1 MNLNFLNFLSSNFLK
16 NEEDAQTLRELE
28 AKNNSIGLDE
38 DQTNWSAAAGG
49 WGARNGDS
57 VNPDQQSILFD
68 AVFENKKQRIA
79 FYRSMFN
86 YPLVK
91 KAVLVMVNEMCK
103 PNADNEIA
111 TFNITR
117 AFADQFNKTEY
128 KSLKKEFDYVINC
141 VFGGS
146 CQIRNMVRRWLVDAE
161 QFVENCPNDEGTKLV
176 GVKILPAYCSLVIYE
191 EGKAT
196 GYIQDPRM
204 IDLQAT
210 GDIKKFTLD
219 QISYSDYG
227 MWGANRND
235 VRGHLDAAIRPL
247 NQLRAIEDAL
257 TVTRINRAPERRLWN
272 IFIGRKND
280 AAATAMINDVKN
292 KYRKT
297 LTINP
302 VTGMIESSKNVQS
315 FTEDIFVGKTD
326 QGYGTTVEPI
336 KSSTEFNG
344 QMDDVRMFQQ
354 QVMDALIFPAQR
366 WANSEGGGTQFSVSP
381 EQEVNEITF
390 QEMCRELGQR
400 YCDQIIKHTFLVHLK
415 LAGFKKKYLDPALYN
430 INLNG
435 ANSFEKIRQLG
446 VWEKMG
452 GILGQLQTM
461 LPTLANAKPDSE
473 EPKPL
478 ISKQYLYES
487 ILHMSDSDILKNQQ
501 WINQESEALLDVAK
515 AAKDESAP
523 EDEGEDLDGADDDID
538 F

>member
-1 MNLNFLNFLSSNFLK
+1 MNLNFLNFLSNDFLK
-16 NEEDAQTLRELE
+16 NEEDSQTLRELE
-28 AKNNSIGLDE
+28 ARNNSIGLDE
-38 DQTNWSAAAGG
+38 DQTDWSSAAGG
-49 WGARNGDS
+49 WGYRNGDQ

-68 AVFENKKQRIA
+68 AVFENKKQKIA

-91 KAVLVMVNEMCK
+91 KAILVMINEMCK

-111 TFNITR
+111 NFNITK
-117 AFADQFNKTEY
+117 AFADRFNATEY
-128 KSLKKEFDYVINC
+128 KSLKDQFDYVINC

-146 CQIRNMVRRWLVDAE
+146 SNIRNMIKRWLVDAE
-161 QFVENCPNDEGTKLV
+161 QFVENCPSDTGDKLV
-176 GVKILPAYCSLVIYE
+176 GVKVLPAYCSLVIYE
-191 EGKAT
+191 EGRAT

-204 IDLQAT
+204 IDLNST
-210 GDIKKFTLD
+210 GEIKKFSLD

-227 MWGANRND
+227 QWGVNRND

-247 NQLRAIEDAL
+247 NQLKAIEDAL

-272 IFIGRKND
+272 IFIGRAND
-280 AAATAMINDVKN
+280 AKANAIVNDVKN

-302 VTGMIESSKNVQS
+302 VTGVVESSKNVQS

-326 QGYGTTVEPI
+326 TGNGTTVEPI

-344 QMDDVRMFQQ
+344 QIDDVRMFQQ
-354 QVMDALIFPAQR
+354 QVMDALLFPSNR
-366 WANSEGGGTQFSVSP
+366 SSTGEGGGTQYSISP

-390 QEMCRELGQR
+390 QDMCRELAQR
-400 YCDQIIKHTFLVHLK
+400 YCDQIIKHTFIVHLK

-430 INLNG
+430 ITLNG
-435 ANSFEKIRQLG
+435 ANNFEKIRQLA

-452 GILGQLQTM
+452 GILGQLQNM
-461 LPTLANAKPDSE
+461 LPTLANSKPDSE

-478 ISKQYLYES
+478 LSSQYLYS
-487 ILHMSDSDILKNQQ
+487 AILHMSDSDILNNQQ
-501 WINQESEALLDVAK
+501 WIKQESEALLEAAK

-523 EDEGEDLDGADDDID
+523 EDEDEDLEGDDDID

>member
-1 MNLNFLNFLSSNFLK
+1 MNLNFLNFLSNNFLK

-28 AKNNSIGLDE
+28 ARNNSIGLDE

-49 WGARNGDS
+49 WGVKNGDA

-68 AVFENKKQRIA
+68 EVFETKKQRIA

-86 YPLVK
+86 YPLIK
-91 KAVLVMVNEMCK
+91 KAILVMVNEMCK

-111 TFNITR
+111 TFNITK
-117 AFADQFNKTEY
+117 AFADQFNATEY
-128 KSLKKEFDYVINC
+128 KSLKREFDYVINC

-146 CQIRNMVRRWLVDAE
+146 TKIRNMVRRWLVDAE
-161 QFVENCPNDEGTKLV
+161 QFVENCANDEGNKLV
-176 GVKILPAYCSLVIYE
+176 GIKVLPPYCSLVIYE

-196 GYIQDPRM
+196 GYIQDPRL
-204 IDLQAT
+204 IDLQST
-210 GDIKKFTLD
+210 GEIKKFTLD

-227 MWGANRND
+227 MWGTNRND

-272 IFIGRKND
+272 IFIGRAND
-280 AAATAMINDVKN
+280 AKATAMINDIKN

-326 QGYGTTVEPI
+326 QGNGTTVEPI

-344 QMDDVRMFQQ
+344 QMDDVKMFQQ

-366 WANSEGGGTQFSVSP
+366 WAGGEGGGTNYSVSP

-435 ANSFEKIRQLG
+435 ANNFEKIRQLG

-501 WINQESEALLDVAK
+501 WINQESEALLEEAK
-515 AAKDESAP
+515 AAKDEAAP
-523 EDEGEDLDGADDDID
+523 EDEDEDLEGGDDDIG

>member
-1 MNLNFLNFLSSNFLK
+1 MNLNFLNFLSNNFLK

-28 AKNNSIGLDE
+28 AKNNSIGFDE

-49 WGARNGDS
+49 WGSRSGDS

-68 AVFENKKQRIA
+68 EVFESKKQRIA

-91 KAVLVMVNEMCK
+91 KAILVMVNEMCK
-103 PNADNEIA
+103 PNADNEVA
-111 TFNITR
+111 TLNITK

-146 CQIRNMVRRWLVDAE
+146 SKIRNLVKRWLVDGQ
-161 QFVENCPNDEGTKLV
+161 QFIENCSNDDGSKLV
-176 GVKILPAYCSLVIYE
+176 GIKVLPPYCSLVVYE
-191 EGKAT
+191 EGVAT
-196 GYIQDPRM
+196 GYVQDPRM

-210 GDIKKFTLD
+210 GEIKRFTLD
-219 QISYSDYG
+219 QVSYSDYG
-227 MWGANRND
+227 QWGTNRND

-272 IFIGRKND
+272 VFIGRAND
-280 AAATAMINDVKN
+280 AKATAMVNDVKN

-302 VTGMIESSKNVQS
+302 DTGVIESSKNVQS

-326 QGYGTTVEPI
+326 QGQGTTVEPI

-344 QMDDVRMFQQ
+344 QMDDVKMFQQ
-354 QVMDALIFPAQR
+354 QVMDALLFPAQR
-366 WANSEGGGTQFSVSP
+366 WANPEGGTQASLSP
-381 EQEVNEITF
+381 EQEINEITF
-390 QEMCRELGQR
+390 QEMCRELAQK
-400 YCDQIIKHTFLVHLK
+400 YCDEIIKHTFLVHIK
-415 LAGFKKKYLDPALYN
+415 MAGFKKKYLDPALYN
-430 INLNG
+430 ITLNG
-435 ANSFEKIRQLG
+435 ANNFEKIRQIA

-452 GILGQLQTM
+452 GLLSQLQTM
-461 LPTLANAKPDSE
+461 LPSLANAKADSE

-478 ISKQYLYES
+478 ISKQYMYSS
-487 ILHMSDSDILKNQQ
+487 ILNMSDSDILKNQQ
-501 WINQESEALLDVAK
+501 WIQEESEALLDAAK
-515 AAKDESAP
+515 AAKDEAAP
-523 EDEGEDLDGADDDID
+523 EDEDEDLSGEDDDIG

>member
-1 MNLNFLNFLSSNFLK
+1 
-16 NEEDAQTLRELE
+16 
-28 AKNNSIGLDE
+28 
-38 DQTNWSAAAGG
+38 
-49 WGARNGDS
+49 
-57 VNPDQQSILFD
+57 
-68 AVFENKKQRIA
+68 
-79 FYRSMFN
+79 MFN

-91 KAVLVMVNEMCK
+91 KAILVMVNEMCK

-111 TFNITR
+111 TFNITK
-117 AFADQFNKTEY
+117 AYADKFNNTEY
-128 KSLKKEFDYVINC
+128 KSLKEQFDYVINC

-146 CQIRNMVRRWLVDAE
+146 SSIREMLRRWLVDSE
-161 QFVENCPNDEGTKLV
+161 QFVENCPNDDGTKLV

-191 EGKAT
+191 EGRAT

-204 IDLQAT
+204 IDLNAT
-210 GDIKKFTLD
+210 GEVKKFTLD

-272 IFIGRKND
+272 VFIGRAND
-280 AAATAMINDVKN
+280 AKAAAIVNDVKN

-302 VTGMIESSKNVQS
+302 VTGVIESSKNVQS

-326 QGYGTTVEPI
+326 QGNGTTVEPI

-354 QVMDALIFPAQR
+354 QVMDALLFPTQR
-366 WANSEGGGTQFSVSP
+366 WANSESGGTQYSVSP
-381 EQEVNEITF
+381 EQEVNEISF

-400 YCDQIIKHTFLVHLK
+400 YCDQIIKHTFLVQLK
-415 LAGFKKKYLDPALYN
+415 MAGFKKKYLDPALYN

-452 GILGQLQTM
+452 GILSQLQSM
-461 LPTLANAKPDSE
+461 LPTLANSKADSD
-473 EPKPL
+473 EPKAL
-478 ISKQYLYES
+478 ISRQYLYQS

-501 WINQESEALLDVAK
+501 WIKEESDALLEAEK
-515 AAKDESAP
+515 ANKEESAP
-523 EDEGEDLDGADDDID
+523 EDEDEDLSGDDDVG

>member
-38 DQTNWSAAAGG
+38 DQTDWSAAAGG
-49 WGARNGDS
+49 WGTRAGDS

-68 AVFENKKQRIA
+68 EVFENKRQRIF
-79 FYRSMFN
+79 FYRDMFN

-91 KAVLVMVNEMCK
+91 KAILVMVNEMCK
-103 PNADNEIA
+103 PNADNEVA
-111 TFNITR
+111 TFNITKV
-117 AFADQFNKTEY
+117 FADRFNKTEY
-128 KSLKKEFDYVINC
+128 KALKREFDYVINC

-146 CQIRNMVRRWLVDAE
+146 SRIRNLVRRWLVDGQ
-161 QFVENCPNDEGTKLV
+161 QFLENCSSDDGSKLV
-176 GVKILPAYCSLVIYE
+176 GIKVLPPYTSLVVYE

-196 GYIQDPRM
+196 GYVQDPRL
-204 IDLQAT
+204 IDLNSKAE
-210 GDIKKFTLD
+210 IKKFSLD
-219 QISYSDYG
+219 QVSYSDYG

-247 NQLRAIEDAL
+247 NQLKAIEDAL

-272 IFIGRKND
+272 VYIGRAND
-280 AAATAMINDVKN
+280 AKASAMVNDVKN

-302 VTGMIESSKNVQS
+302 VTGVIESSKNVQS

-326 QGYGTTVEPI
+326 TGNGTTVEPI

-354 QVMDALIFPAQR
+354 QVMDAMLFPSNR
-366 WANSEGGGTQFSVSP
+366 WANAEGGTQYSQSP
-381 EQEVNEITF
+381 EQEVNELTF

-400 YCDQIIKHTFLVHLK
+400 YCDQIIKHTYIVHLK
-415 LAGFKKKYLDPALYN
+415 MCGFKKKYLDPALYN

-435 ANSFEKIRQLG
+435 ANNFEKIRQLG

-452 GILGQLQTM
+452 GIISQLQTM
-461 LPTLANAKPDSE
+461 LPTLANAKADSE

-478 ISKQYLYES
+478 ISKQYLYEGV
-487 ILHMSDSDILKNQQ
+487 LHMSDSDIIKNQEC
-501 WINQESEALLDVAK
+501 IREECEALIEAAK
-515 AAKDESAP
+515 AAKDEAAP
-523 EDEGEDLDGADDDID
+523 EDEDEDLSGEDDDIG

>member
-1 MNLNFLNFLSSNFLK
+1 MNLNFLNFLSNNFLK

-28 AKNNSIGLDE
+28 ARNNSIGLDE

-49 WGARNGDS
+49 WGSMSGDS

-68 AVFENKKQRIA
+68 EVFESKKQRIA

-91 KAVLVMVNEMCK
+91 KAILVMVNEMCK
-103 PNADNEIA
+103 PNADNEVA
-111 TFNITR
+111 TFNITK

-128 KSLKKEFDYVINC
+128 KSLKREFDYVINC

-146 CQIRNMVRRWLVDAE
+146 SKIRNLVKRWLVDGQ
-161 QFVENCPNDEGTKLV
+161 QFLENCSNDEGSKLV
-176 GVKILPAYCSLVIYE
+176 GIKVLPPYCSLVVYE
-191 EGKAT
+191 EGVAT

-210 GDIKKFTLD
+210 GEIKRFTLD
-219 QISYSDYG
+219 QVSYSDYG
-227 MWGANRND
+227 QWGTNRND

-272 IFIGRKND
+272 VFIGRAND
-280 AAATAMINDVKN
+280 AKATAMVNDIKN

-297 LTINP
+297 MTINP
-302 VTGMIESSKNVQS
+302 VTGVIESSKNVQS

-326 QGYGTTVEPI
+326 QGQGTTVEPI

-344 QMDDVRMFQQ
+344 QMDDVKMFQQ
-354 QVMDALIFPAQR
+354 QVMDALLFPAQR
-366 WANSEGGGTQFSVSP
+366 WANPEGGTQASLSP

-390 QEMCRELGQR
+390 QEMCRELAQK
-400 YCDQIIKHTFLVHLK
+400 YCDEIIKHTFLVHIK
-415 LAGFKKKYLDPALYN
+415 MVGFKKKYLDPALYN
-430 INLNG
+430 ITLNG
-435 ANSFEKIRQLG
+435 ANNFEKIRQIA

-452 GILGQLQTM
+452 GLLSQLQTM
-461 LPTLANAKPDSE
+461 LPSLANAKADSE

-478 ISKQYLYES
+478 ISKQYMYSS
-487 ILHMSDSDILKNQQ
+487 ILNMSDSDILKNQQ
-501 WINQESEALLDVAK
+501 WIQEECDALLDAAN
-515 AAKDESAP
+515 AAKDEAAP
-523 EDEGEDLDGADDDID
+523 EDEDEDLSGEDDDIG